1 VVVVDVV
8 VLVVT
13 EVVLVVVAVVTVAIV
28 AVVVVEV
35 VEEELAVEVD
45 VAPMRSIMVR
55 YASVTVTIIFS
66 VLCHSQF
73 LPGKQF
79 DWYSIK

>member
-1 VVVVDVV
+1 
-8 VLVVT
+8 
-13 EVVLVVVAVVTVAIV
+13 VVAVVTVVIV
-28 AVVVVEV
+28 AVVVVDVEL

-66 VLCHSQF
+66 VLCYSQF

-79 DWYSIK
+79 DWYSIKSE